1 MPGGRSNGDNPVKRT
16 YRVDAETGEIAEV
29 PPDPEGDSEA
39 TKPEKWVNFPE
50 PPSTGQYL

>member
-1 MPGGRSNGDNPVKRT
+1 MKRT
-16 YRVDAETGEIAEV
+16 YKYDEKTGELREV

>member
-1 MPGGRSNGDNPVKRT
+1 MKRT
-16 YRVDAETGEIAEV
+16 YRVDAETGEVTEV

-50 PPSTGQYL
+50 LHIGQYL